1 MDNVT
6 QSVRAM
12 YEQFPY
18 PAGGM
23 EIRAAADARLALSY
37 VERAKPRQGP
47 IRVLDAGCG
56 RGLGALGA
64 ALTQPGVQFLGVDI
78 NRVALAE
85 AAKTAQQLGLANV
98 RFQECNLM
106 TLEGLEPP
114 EGGFDLIYS
123 LGVVHHMADPLTG
136 LRNLRGLLAPH
147 GAIVFM
153 VYAAMGRMSLMRV
166 ATAIRLLF
174 PGGEPL
180 SGRLDLARAM
190 AKAASEGCLRGTFWQ
205 DTWRNNDVEFV
216 DRLLNVNETQY
227 DVGALWKLLGE
238 AGLRF
243 VRWIEPA
250 EWAVDAVFP
259 PGPLRDRIASLS
271 PLEQFQI
278 IELAFERNSLELI
291 MARDDAAPRPALTPA
306 QLAQATLCVNPD
318 VVIIAERRNLH
329 GSQRIESIAY
339 KLRHAA
345 PVSLPA
351 GPLATALL
359 AVENQNAPF
368 TGIEWAQAMRQ
379 RGLTTEQALAT
390 LVELVRREVLFAPH
404 AEDAPGGNGGLG

>member
-1 MDNVT
+1 MDSVT

-18 PAGGM
+18 PAGGLQ
-23 EIRAAADARLALSY
+23 IRAAADARLALSY
-37 VERAKPRQGP
+37 VERRAPRQGP

-56 RGLGALGA
+56 RGLGVLA
-64 ALTQPGVQFLGVDI
+64 AAMTQPGVQFLGVDI
-78 NRVALAE
+78 NRVALDE
-85 AAKTAQQLGLANV
+85 AARAAAQLGLSNV

-106 TLEGLEPP
+106 TMDGLEPP

-123 LGVVHHMADPLTG
+123 LGVVHHMADPLAG
-136 LRNLRGLLAPH
+136 LRNLRRVLAPH

-153 VYAAMGRMSLMRV
+153 VYAAMGRMALMRV

-180 SGRLDLARAM
+180 ADRLDLARAM
-190 AKAASEGCLRGTFWQ
+190 AQAAGEGCLRGTFWQ
-205 DTWRNNDVEFV
+205 DTWRNSDVEFV

-227 DVGALWKLLGE
+227 DVGALWRLLGE

-243 VRWIEPA
+243 LRWIEPH
-250 EWAVDAVFP
+250 EWSVDTVFP
-259 PGPLRDRIASLS
+259 PGPLRDRLASLR

-278 IELAFERNSLELI
+278 IELAFERNSLDLI
-291 MARDDAAPRPALTPA
+291 VARDDAAPRPAPTPA
-306 QLAQATLCVNPD
+306 QLAQATLCVSPD
-318 VVIIAERRNLH
+318 VTIIAERRNLH
-329 GSQRIESIAY
+329 ASQRIESIAY

-345 PVSLPA
+345 PMALPA
-351 GPLATALL
+351 GPLATAVL
-359 AVENQNAPF
+359 AIESQNAPF
-368 TGIEWAQAMRQ
+368 TGMEWVQAMRQ

-390 LVELVRREVLFAPH
+390 LIELVRREVLFAPH
-404 AEDAPGGNGGLG
+404 AEDTPGRSVGSG